1 MVVALVLLK
10 KALDGLLVALEVFLV
25 GLDIPG
31 VLRELEEVTMNLAA
45 GCPRPILSRF
55 EEQSAKF
62 SNAPQS
68 SFQKLE
74 QQMKSCLH
82 LISVVAQYNHLGCS
96 SGKVPSRRN

>member
-1 MVVALVLLK
+1 MLKVVALVLLK

-31 VLRELEEVTMNLAA
+31 VLRESAEVAMNLAA

-74 QQMKSCLH
+74 Q
-82 LISVVAQYNHLGCS
+82 
-96 SGKVPSRRN
+96 